1 MNATAK
7 RIFLSGNFLVLVA
20 LFVVAGLVSPYF
32 WSSENLL
39 NVVRAASL
47 IGIVAIGMNVVI
59 LAGGIDLSVGSVA
72 ALTGAIAASVWLSDA
87 PPLAFV
93 VIPIL
98 AAVLVGLANG
108 FLVTAIGLQPF
119 IATLILMTV
128 VRGAGLV
135 YTNGQPIYT
144 SYPEPFRFLSNGW
157 ILGLP
162 APAVIFFAITAITWY
177 ALKWRV
183 IGRQVYAIG
192 ANETAARL
200 SGVEVN
206 RVKLATY
213 VYSALLAG
221 VAGLILTARMGSG
234 EPGQA
239 GQFWELDAIAAVV
252 IGGTALQGGKG
263 SVWGA
268 FVGALIIGIVSNLF
282 NLLGVAPQWQQVA
295 KGGIILIAVGLQYF
309 NDHARVAWTI
319 FRASARSEG
328 AKQ

>member
-1 MNATAK
+1 MSAAAK
-7 RIFLSGNFLVLVA
+7 RILLSGNTLVLVA
-20 LFVVAGLVSPYF
+20 LFIAAGLVSPHF
-32 WSSENLL
+32 WSQENLL

-47 IGIVAIGMNVVI
+47 VGIVAVGMNVVI

-72 ALTGAIAASVWLSDA
+72 ALTGAIAASIWLADA

-93 VIPIL
+93 VVPIL
-98 AAVLVGLANG
+98 VAILVGLANG
-108 FLVTAIGLQPF
+108 FLITVVGLQPF
-119 IATLILMTV
+119 IGTLILMTV

-135 YTNGQPIYT
+135 YTDGQPIYAN
-144 SYPEPFRFLSNGW
+144 YPEMFLFLSRGW

-162 APAVIFFAITAITWY
+162 VPAVAFFGITVFTWY
-177 ALKWRV
+177 VLKWRV
-183 IGRQVYAIG
+183 IGRQIYAIG

-200 SGVEVN
+200 SGVRSN
-206 RVKLATY
+206 RVKVATY
-213 VYSALLAG
+213 VYSGLLAG
-221 VAGLILTARMGSG
+221 IAGLILTARMGSG

-252 IGGTALQGGKG
+252 IGGTSLQGGKG

-309 NDHARVAWTI
+309 NDY
-319 FRASARSEG
+319 ARSSWTVLLSSKRSDG
-328 AKQ
+328 AKP

>member
-1 MNATAK
+1 MSAAAK
-7 RIFLSGNFLVLVA
+7 RVFLSGNFLVLVA
-20 LFVVAGLVSPYF
+20 LFVVAGLISPYF
-32 WSSENLL
+32 WTTENLL
-39 NVVRAASL
+39 NVIRAASL
-47 IGIVAIGMNVVI
+47 MGIVAIGMNVVI

-72 ALTGAIAASVWLSDA
+72 ALTGAIAASVWLSGA

-93 VIPIL
+93 AIPIL
-98 AAVLVGLANG
+98 VAVLVGLANG
-108 FLVTAIGLQPF
+108 FLITAIGLQPF
-119 IATLILMTV
+119 VGTLILMTV

-135 YTNGQPIYT
+135 YTNGQPIYAN
-144 SYPEPFRFLSNGW
+144 YPEPFRFLSNGW

-162 APAVIFFAITAITWY
+162 APAVIFFAITLVTWY

-200 SGVEVN
+200 SGVQVN

-309 NDHARVAWTI
+309 NDHARVAWTM
-319 FRASARSEG
+319 FRASPRSEG
-328 AKQ
+328 AKP